1 MYLIVKAT
9 RCDSPRDNMG
19 MGFSSA
25 RGRDIGTRNLK
36 HFQRKVPMCVVSMC
50 ICCSV
55 LLALPVGGL
64 AYVRS
69 ASEDHFPHVWD
80 SQSKRAVVWVRGSLL
95 QRVLGATAVRVTDN
109 RIRFVPAG
117 WTLLA
122 WSHPSEAL
130 TESANEKGVIAFTET
145 EALAE
150 SESKQD
156 VPHVALQPVVPL
168 RHDAMCKPHMHALC
182 RVESHTLRD
191 TMGVGEGSLIFPT
204 ADTSVVVHGN
214 TSHACKN
221 GRGRTSVAA
230 VASESV
236 FVYDIS
242 VCDVVEGSLDVL
254 FIHDTVQVVHIDMNS
269 TLYVITALLVV
280 LMVVLV
286 TQNLA
291 FDVITDVHG
300 DSKEPAVSTG
310 TCISLALSLAF
321 SSCVL
326 PGLITGGVP
335 GLFVALITVLDLY
348 YFAVLVLYISLHCL
362 LWACGH
368 IHARLKARRDHSMMS
383 QASFQRVGQL
393 HSVNIM
399 VCSLLLTV
407 CSTHGTIETVL
418 TMPLLFLFTFRTIF
432 KCYAI
437 ENSSLSVAGSSDTY
451 KQTVFEPLL
460 VAFDIVVVGSTH
472 VVGTSV
478 LAETDI
484 HSSSEFV
491 IMFVIAHTLAYEGNR
506 ARRPK
511 PP

>member
-1 MYLIVKAT
+1 LT
-9 RCDSPRDNMG
+9 E
-19 MGFSSA
+19 SA
-25 RGRDIGTRNLK
+25 NEKGVIAFTE
-36 HFQRKVPMCVVSMC
+36 SE
-50 ICCSV
+50 
-55 LLALPVGGL
+55 ALTE
-64 AYVRS
+64 S
-69 ASEDHFPHVWD
+69 ANEKGVIAFTESEALTESANEKGVIAF
-80 SQSKRAVVWVRGSLL
+80 
-95 QRVLGATAVRVTDN
+95 TET
-109 RIRFVPAG
+109 
-117 WTLLA
+117 
-122 WSHPSEAL
+122 EAL

-150 SESKQD
+150 SESKQG